1 MLQKGEKT
9 FLIDQL
15 SNRERNDI
23 TYQEN
28 GTMLPKNNQTIID
41 FQKFK
46 ERITLLNEVYNIKD
60 KAPHIR
66 YVLYK
71 ETY

>member
-1 MLQKGEKT
+1 MLQKRREDFPDRPTVEQRKKRHH
-9 FLIDQL
+9 L
-15 SNRERNDI
+15 SGKRN
-23 TYQEN
+23 
-28 GTMLPKNNQTIID
+28 NNQTIID